1 MAIQGIEQPEVIQID
16 ELLRLRKFDD
26 GYDFALAWYQDLD
39 TVWLV
44 DGDRIPYT
52 PELMAKMYN
61 WLNDAGELYFIEV
74 LENGTY
80 KTIGDVTFWQDDMP
94 IVIGVPDYRGKGLG
108 RKIISAL
115 VKRGRELGY
124 NQLRVDEIY
133 DWNEGSRRCFE
144 SVGFTAYEKTEKG
157 SRYTLTF

>member
-1 MAIQGIEQPEVIQID
+1 MAIQGIEQPAVIQID
-16 ELLRLRKFDD
+16 ESLRLRKFD
-26 GYDFALAWYQDLD
+26 GIYDFALVWYQDLD

-52 PELMAKMYN
+52 PELLTKMYN
-61 WLNDAGELYFIEV
+61 WLNDAGELYFIEA

-80 KTIGDVTFWQDDMP
+80 RPIGDVTFWQDDMP
-94 IVIGVPDYRGKGLG
+94 IVIGDLNYRGKGLG
-108 RKIISAL
+108 RKIISTL

-124 NQLRVDEIY
+124 ARLCVDEIY

-144 SVGFTAYEKTEKG
+144 SVGFSACEKTEKG
-157 SRYTLTF
+157 SKFMLTL

>member
-1 MAIQGIEQPEVIQID
+1 MAIQGIEQPAVIQID
-16 ELLRLRKFDD
+16 ESLRLRKFD
-26 GYDFALAWYQDLD
+26 GIYDFALVWYQDLD

-52 PELMAKMYN
+52 PELLTKMYN
-61 WLNDAGELYFIEV
+61 WLNDAGELYFIEA

-80 KTIGDVTFWQDDMP
+80 RPIGDVTFWQDDMP
-94 IVIGVPDYRGKGLG
+94 IVIGDLNYRGKGLG
-108 RKIISAL
+108 RKIISTL

-124 NQLRVDEIY
+124 ARLCVDEIY

-144 SVGFTAYEKTEKG
+144 SAGFSAYEKTEKG
-157 SRYTLTF
+157 SKFMLTL

>member
-1 MAIQGIEQPEVIQID
+1 MAIPGIEQPTVIQID
-16 ELLRLRKFDD
+16 ESLRLRKFD
-26 GYDFALAWYQDLD
+26 GVYDFALAWYQDLD